1 MAFIRQTW
9 CKNVNGFV
17 LGITVFKNW
26 DFLPQKLKFSMQYLK
41 IKLFQVFAR
50 MWDKYKLKAVSF
62 KCTLRRGWTTKL

>member
-17 LGITVFKNW
+17 LGITVFKNC

-50 MWDKYKLKAVSF
+50 TWDKY
-62 KCTLRRGWTTKL
+62 